1 VPAESWDR
9 GGYFKGACDRLGK
22 KIDWAPLPV
31 PALMSP
37 EPSAPAPLEL
47 ERHRPYLLRFAL
59 LQLRDRT
66 AAEDAVQDTLL
77 AAIQGGSRFAGQ
89 SSVRTWLIGILK
101 HKIIDGIRKTARER
115 PVERSE
121 GDGAEDMDAF
131 FSDDGHFAE
140 APGEWAS
147 PERSLEERRFFEA
160 LERCLHAL
168 PRNTASAFTM
178 RELLGLET
186 EEICKELGISTSN
199 CWVMLYR
206 ARMSLRACL
215 ERTWFLSGSTGA
227 G

>member
-1 VPAESWDR
+1 MP
-9 GGYFKGACDRLGK
+9 
-22 KIDWAPLPV
+22 
-31 PALMSP
+31 P

-77 AAIQGGSRFAGQ
+77 AAIQGASRFAGQ
-89 SSVRTWLIGILK
+89 SSVRTWLVGILK

-115 PVERSE
+115 PVDRSE

-140 APGEWAS
+140 VPGEWSS

-160 LERCLHAL
+160 LERCLRSL
-168 PRNTASAFTM
+168 PRNTATAFTM